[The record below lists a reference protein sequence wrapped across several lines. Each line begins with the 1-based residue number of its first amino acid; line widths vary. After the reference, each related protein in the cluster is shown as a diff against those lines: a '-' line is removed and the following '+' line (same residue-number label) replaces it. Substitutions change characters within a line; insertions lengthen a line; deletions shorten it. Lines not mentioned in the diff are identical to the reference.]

1 MASSKTLSGV
11 AAATAAAGL
20 FLSGCAS
27 MGSSPMQMA
36 KADVHCAGIN
46 SCKGQTACK
55 SAMNDCKGKNSCK
68 GKGWLPRASKAECE
82 ADGGKVI

>member
-1 MASSKTLSGV
+1 MAGNKTVSGV
-11 AAATAAAGL
+11 AAATAAASL

-27 MGSSPMQMA
+27 MGGGSMDMA

-46 SCKGQTACK
+46 ACKGQTACK

-68 GKGWLPRASKAECE
+68 GKGWLPKANKADCE
-82 ADGGKVI
+82 AAGGEVI